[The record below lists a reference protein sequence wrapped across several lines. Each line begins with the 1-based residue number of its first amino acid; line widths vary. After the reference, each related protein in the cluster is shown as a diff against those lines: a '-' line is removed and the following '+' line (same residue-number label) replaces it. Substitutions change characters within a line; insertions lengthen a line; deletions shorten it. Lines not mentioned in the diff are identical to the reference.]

1 MSDLCMQIG
10 FERLKKIKP
19 DFTYK
24 KWYFTKV
31 LDKPDI
37 ENSEFYTDSYKL
49 ITLDLFNADEIAGTF
64 HCDYNNL
71 MWIEMLGAL
80 KRFPLE
86 KHCNLEYIID
96 FVSTSKQVKHLN
108 KYGSCYLIGEGNH
121 RFSLAKF
128 LCIDLHDIPIIEYE
142 FNDKYYQ
149 KYSELEKRN
158 VLIKEKFENFWM
170 LKFDGCNVS
179 INENLIM
186 DFIKV
191 YDETQIKYSFFEKLF
206 CNRENVVIS
215 SYSDLKSNIVNKLI
229 TTHKNKKHHD

>member
-1 MSDLCMQIG
+1 M
-10 FERLKKIKP
+10 
-19 DFTYK
+19 
-24 KWYFTKV
+24 
-31 LDKPDI
+31 
-37 ENSEFYTDSYKL
+37 
-49 ITLDLFNADEIAGTF
+49 
-64 HCDYNNL
+64 
-71 MWIEMLGAL
+71 
-80 KRFPLE
+80 
-86 KHCNLEYIID
+86 
-96 FVSTSKQVKHLN
+96 
-108 KYGSCYLIGEGNH
+108 
-121 RFSLAKF
+121 
-128 LCIDLHDIPIIEYE
+128 
-142 FNDKYYQ
+142 
-149 KYSELEKRN
+149 EKRN